1 MKTRLLLGVKRANH
15 MTFVKLCTCRLHRQL
30 SVNARVGGG
39 VNIMFKKYCLLSY
52 VH

>member
-15 MTFVKLCTCRLHRQL
+15 MTFVKLCRLHRPL